1 MSAHVI
7 RRVVRPNSSPD
18 GHVITARPMGPSI
31 VLNGSGMPAAS
42 DAEAVA
48 AASTN
53 RALTPGNRDSIQRE
67 MIADPGRFATLQAAV
82 DHAESMGAMRVL
94 VGHTWTPTTPLVL
107 PSGIHLDLGGAGVI
121 RRGWSAAVPQPQASK
136 YTGALIRQESTSAA
150 SPTTGV
156 KISGGKIESNGFTGP
171 LIAMYFVEDL
181 TLSDIDLDYTGAGDW
196 CVTVSGSRI
205 NISNVNPRGG
215 AAIFEDGLHVH
226 ADDTIVCDGIN
237 ITGCHVES
245 GDDMVALTTDD
256 SGIVRHVA
264 VTGITGSS
272 QSGFL
277 LKLAV
282 SAATT
287 GVLEHIAWSTGT
299 ALSGNTRNGGMQF
312 INATG
317 DRQKMRHITIDGA
330 TLRTGNTATV
340 NPRGIYIDCG
350 YDIILRGVIA
360 KEFLWEQLYIDDVDL
375 LKVIGCSFHGAASSA
390 FPIARILSSDEVHL
404 LGSTFRVG
412 ASGTGPPIRLLS
424 ATKTIIQGCGL
435 LNIVASGL
443 AVYVEATC
451 GTLIVQDNWGTVA
464 SGTAAG
470 VRVLAASGLTK
481 LIYGGNDFEPLGGY
495 AIYPANL
502 PATMRVVRPTGTP
515 IVYTLVSD
523 ILDIPA
529 AGHPMQV
536 EGQSGAADNLA
547 TIRLVSGL
555 SGFTGQEVTLFRGGE
570 DITVKHGTGNI
581 KTATAADVVMTA
593 TASTVLHFAYDG
605 TNWVQV

>member
-1 MSAHVI
+1 MAGTKTSALTALTTVADGDLLPI
-7 RRVVRPNSSPD
+7 VDVSDTTQAPTGSTKRTTAADIATYVVGTGLPFF
-18 GHVITARPMGPSI
+18 VA
-31 VLNGSGMPAAS
+31 
-42 DAEAVA
+42 DATVTTLESVYALA
-48 AASTN
+48 AAAGGGTVL
-53 RALTPGNRDSIQRE
+53 AKGTFTLLAPLSIPSNTTSDWS
-67 MIADPGRFATLQAAV
+67 AATIL
-82 DHAESMGAMRVL
+82 
-94 VGHTWTPTTPLVL
+94 
-107 PSGIHLDLGGAGVI
+107 
-121 RRGWSAAVPQPQASK
+121 RGWSAAVPQPQASK
-136 YTGALIRQESTSAA
+136 YTGAMIRQAGTSAEN
-150 SPTTGV
+150 
-156 KISGGKIESNGFTGP
+156 IKIEGGFLDANGFTGP
-171 LIAMYFVEDL
+171 IIAMYGVDSV
-181 TLSDIDLDYTGAGDW
+181 TLADIDIDFTGAGDW
-196 CVTVSGSRI
+196 AVTVSGSRI

-226 ADDTIVCDGIN
+226 ADDTVVCDGIN

-299 ALSGNTRNGGMQF
+299 ALSGNIRNGGMQF

-340 NPRGIYIDCG
+340 NPRGVYIDCG

-375 LKVIGCSFHGAASSA
+375 LKVIGCSFQGAASSA
-390 FPIARILSSDEVHL
+390 FPVARILTADEVQL
-404 LGSTFRVG
+404 NGSTFRVG
-412 ASGTGPPIRLLS
+412 TSGTGPPIRLLS
-424 ATKTIIQGCGL
+424 ATKTILQGCGL
-435 LNIVASGL
+435 LNIAASGL

-451 GTLIVQDNWGTVA
+451 GTLICQGNWGSVA

-481 LIYGGNDFEPLGGY
+481 LIYDGNDFEPLGGY

-515 IVYTLVSD
+515 VIYTLVSD
-523 ILDIPA
+523 TLDIPA

-581 KTATAADVVMTA
+581 KTTTAADVVMTA
-593 TASTVLHFAYDG
+593 TANTVLHFAYDG